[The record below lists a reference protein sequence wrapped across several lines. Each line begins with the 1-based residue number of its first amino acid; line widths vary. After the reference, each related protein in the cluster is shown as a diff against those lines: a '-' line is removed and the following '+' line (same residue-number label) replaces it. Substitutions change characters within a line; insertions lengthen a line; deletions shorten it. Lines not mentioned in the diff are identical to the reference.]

1 MGYKGRDVEVVD
13 ISDGKCLVVACD
25 SCGGIGSKQLD
36 EVKVDPYVSGRHTT
50 RVALMEV
57 MSVGASPKNIS
68 VAISNEPVPTGESII
83 KGVKDELK
91 SAGYPNLSMAI
102 STEKNIP
109 TRQTGIGITVV
120 GICSRV
126 KLRVGMSKRGDFIY
140 CLGAPKVGY
149 EVVNSDEGEIVNAKL
164 IRKLLDTNAIHDILP
179 IGSKGIL
186 KEAAMLGQSIGCNVD
201 VFLSADIDMHKSA
214 GPSTCLIFTTSF
226 KFDTETLYGYPM
238 TFIGRII

>member
-91 SAGYPNLSMAI
+91 WRLSNLSMAI
-102 STEKNIP
+102 STERIYL
-109 TRQTGIGITVV
+109 RQTGIGIT
-120 GICSRV
+120 
-126 KLRVGMSKRGDFIY
+126 L
-140 CLGAPKVGY
+140 
-149 EVVNSDEGEIVNAKL
+149 
-164 IRKLLDTNAIHDILP
+164 
-179 IGSKGIL
+179 
-186 KEAAMLGQSIGCNVD
+186 
-201 VFLSADIDMHKSA
+201 
-214 GPSTCLIFTTSF
+214 
-226 KFDTETLYGYPM
+226 
-238 TFIGRII
+238 